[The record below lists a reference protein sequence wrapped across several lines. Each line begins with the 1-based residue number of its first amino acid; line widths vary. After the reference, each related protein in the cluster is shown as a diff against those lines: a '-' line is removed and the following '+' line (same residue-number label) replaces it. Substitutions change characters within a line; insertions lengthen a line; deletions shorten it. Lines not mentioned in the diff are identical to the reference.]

1 MIQTIK
7 TQPYGDQKM
16 GTGGLRKKTKVMM
29 QENYFENF
37 IQSVFN
43 AIGGVKGKTYV
54 VGGDGRC
61 FNAEAIQKFIKMA
74 AANGAKKLLI
84 GQNGYMSTPAGS
96 NLILKNKTNGGFT
109 FSASHNPGGINGD
122 FGVKYANET
131 GGQVPTSITDKIYQ
145 LSKEITE
152 YKISDAADVDLSQI
166 GFQKME

>member
-43 AIGGVKGKTYV
+43 AIGGVKRKTYV

-96 NLILKNKTNGGFT
+96 NLILKNKTNGD
-109 FSASHNPGGINGD
+109 SN
-122 FGVKYANET
+122 
-131 GGQVPTSITDKIYQ
+131 QQ
-145 LSKEITE
+145 
-152 YKISDAADVDLSQI
+152 Q
-166 GFQKME
+166 